1 MKHRKRSL
9 TPILT
14 TIIVLAFF
22 YLPIL
27 MLVIGSFNA
36 AKFGGKWKGFTYRWY
51 VGEVEIVYPDEKV
64 VAHCSLRH
72 VPVTYRAE
80 DGTDVPY
87 VPVEVRGK
95 DRRVI
100 PPKRLRYGDLPVR
113 CALADGGVVERKTS
127 GLWQNE
133 PIRRALENTLIVGL
147 LATLVSTI
155 VGTIGAFALHR
166 FGGSRIQRFHSS
178 MVWLPLMVPEILMGL
193 SLLIFFGQI
202 LGWTLGRTT
211 MVIAHVTF
219 CVSYVIMV
227 VRARLQDFDSALL
240 EASLDLGATWWQT
253 TWKVLVPVLL
263 PGIAAGAL
271 LAFTLSID
279 DYVISFFVNGKGMTT
294 LPIQVQGMM
303 KRMREGT
310 GVLDALSTL
319 MILLTFILL
328 VATQLLSDDP
338 LAAAKGG
345 KKSSASKA

>member
-1 MKHRKRSL
+1 MRPLARRSL

-14 TIIVLAFF
+14 TVAVLAFF

-27 MLVIGSFNA
+27 VLIVGSFNA
-36 AKFGGKWKGFTYRWY
+36 AKFGGSWQGFTFKWY
-51 VGEVEIVYPDEKV
+51 
-64 VAHCSLRH
+64 A
-72 VPVTYRAE
+72 
-80 DGTDVPY
+80 
-87 VPVEVRGK
+87 
-95 DRRVI
+95 
-100 PPKRLRYGDLPVR
+100 RLWEHD
-113 CALADGGVVERKTS
+113 A
-127 GLWQNE
+127 
-133 PIRRALENTLIVGL
+133 IRRALVNTLVVGL

-155 VGTIGAFALHR
+155 IGTIGAFALHR
-166 FGGSRIQRFHSS
+166 FGGTRLQRFHSS

-193 SLLIFFGQI
+193 SLLIFFGEV

-279 DYVISFFVNGKGMTT
+279 DFVISFFVNGKGMTT
-294 LPIQVQGMM
+294 LPIQVQGMI
-303 KRMREGT
+303 KRGRDGT

-319 MILLTFILL
+319 MILVTFVLL
-328 VATQLLSDDP
+328 IASELLSGD
-338 LAAAKGG
+338 LFAAAKSGD
-345 KKSSASKA
+345 KKAAKAKA